1 MKEHLLKIEYEIAP
15 GRGQVSTWVD
25 NGTFSFE
32 YVCSICKFEIIKTL
46 PKKLLTDNPHS
57 YETAFTLSVEEQE
70 KCPHIFHVRE
80 KELDKEFKVSI
91 NQITTCL
98 EALRKKSHCQQGIRI

>member
-1 MKEHLLKIEYEIAP
+1 MEQLDNQLEIEYEISP
-15 GRGQVSTWVD
+15 GRCQVSTWAD
-25 NGTFSFE
+25 DDTFYFK
-32 YVCSICKFEIIKTL
+32 YTCTVCKLRIIKTL
-46 PKKLLTDNPHS
+46 PRKLFMNNPHS
-57 YETAFTLSVEEQE
+57 YETAFSLSVEEQE

-98 EALRKKSHCQQGIRI
+98 EALRKRDRTDSSL

>member
-1 MKEHLLKIEYEIAP
+1 MQQLEIEYEISP
-15 GRGQVSTWVD
+15 GKCQVSTWVD
-25 NGTFSFE
+25 NSTFYFK
-32 YVCSICKFEIIKTL
+32 YACAICELETIKSL
-46 PKKLLTDNPHS
+46 PKKLLTDSPHS
-57 YETAFTLSVEEQE
+57 FETAFILSVEEQK

-98 EALRKKSHCQQGIRI
+98 EALSKWREKKK